1 MVAMKTK
8 NNIFKT
14 FMNSRNTNFSFF
26 NIEKFIKQKKDV
38 NIKEENTINLDEVHK
53 ELNSLVGLDN
63 IKELIA
69 EINAFVNINKKRKEN
84 NLTTDQLVFHMIF
97 SGNPGTGKTTVARI
111 LGKFFYSM
119 GVLGKGQV
127 IEVERA
133 DLVGEFVGQ
142 TAQKVK
148 AKIEEAIGGILFVD
162 EAYSLARGGDRDFGK
177 EAIDTLVKTMEDRK
191 DEFIL
196 ILAGYNREME
206 YFLSS
211 NPGLRSRF
219 PIHLKF
225 NDYSMDELMNIADLI
240 AKKRQYEITLEGKRE
255 LLNIIIQK
263 QVGKQNEK
271 FGNAREVRNIIEKA
285 IRRQAL
291 RISEKK
297 LISKDDLIY
306 IKSED
311 FI

>member
-26 NIEKFIKQKKDV
+26 NIEKLIKQKKDSD
-38 NIKEENTINLDEVHK
+38 IKEEDTINLDEVHK

-240 AKKRQYEITLEGKRE
+240 AQKRQYEITLEGKRE

>member
-1 MVAMKTK
+1 MVVMKGK
-8 NNIFKT
+8 K
-14 FMNSRNTNFSFF
+14 SFF
-26 NIEKFIKQKKDV
+26 A
-38 NIKEENTINLDEVHK
+38 NIKERANTIGLFNIDIHKPREDNEIKNEDIISLTDIHK
-53 ELNSLVGLDN
+53 ELNSLIGMEN

-69 EINAFVNINKKRKEN
+69 EINAFVNINKKRREN
-84 NLTTDQLVFHMIF
+84 NLTTEQLVFHMIF

-111 LGKFFYSM
+111 LGKFFYTI
-119 GVLGKGQV
+119 GVLDKGHI

-148 AKIEEAIGGILFVD
+148 EKIEEAMGGILFVD

-191 DEFIL
+191 NEFIL
-196 ILAGYNREME
+196 ILAGYKREME

-225 NDYSMDELMNIADLI
+225 NDYSIDELMNIAELM
-240 AKKRQYEITLEGKRE
+240 ARKRQYEITLEGKRE
-255 LLNIIIQK
+255 LFNIIIQK
-263 QVGKQNEK
+263 QIEKESEK
-271 FGNAREVRNIIEKA
+271 FGNAREIRNIIERA

-291 RISEKK
+291 RISQKG
-297 LISKDDLIY
+297 LITKDDLIY
-306 IKSED
+306 IRSED
-311 FI
+311 FKY